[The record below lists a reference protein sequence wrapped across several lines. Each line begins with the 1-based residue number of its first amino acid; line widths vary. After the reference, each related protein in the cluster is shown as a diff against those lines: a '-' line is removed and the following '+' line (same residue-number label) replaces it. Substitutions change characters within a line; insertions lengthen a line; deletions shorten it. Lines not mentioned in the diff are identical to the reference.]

1 MLRRFPNHQI
11 NGFWTIIEWAKRN
24 DGANLVLEAS
34 NFFDWTKSE
43 STTGWSRVATSSS
56 ILPKDLEGMVS
67 KAEKEGRIPLTRR
80 IQLSSRF
87 CILLNQAIIIA
98 CSIAYHWRTKGL
110 RYLKSDH
117 PFHGISES
125 LSVFPINASCPDV
138 QLEGPR
144 FTEDREHATLSLDP
158 HANRERDTLCLQYL
172 LPPFHHPDKA

>member
-1 MLRRFPNHQI
+1 
-11 NGFWTIIEWAKRN
+11 
-24 DGANLVLEAS
+24 
-34 NFFDWTKSE
+34 
-43 STTGWSRVATSSS
+43 
-56 ILPKDLEGMVS
+56 MVS
-67 KAEKEGRIPLTRR
+67 KAEKEGRIPLRSGTQ
-80 IQLSSRF
+80 IISRF
-87 CILLNQAIIIA
+87 LILLNQAIKA
-98 CSIAYHWRTKGL
+98 CSIAYHLRTNCL
-110 RYLKSDH
+110 RHLKSDH